1 MSFARSTAVLF
12 GLVFAAGCGGEK
24 KDTHEAGG
32 TGNALEIQAIAFT
45 EPAEPTSLLEPGGKL
60 ELWGAPQGGHVSRV
74 GARIVNL
81 DSDDVELRAELR
93 DETGTVISSAVRTT
107 PVTPVDGMF
116 GVKETDRTS
125 VYHFA
130 HLALCPDPSGRPID
144 GRSYELTLLV
154 TELYADFS
162 EGTEVIE
169 VRPSCNPGD
178 SFCLCECAEGYSP
191 AACAVD

>member
-1 MSFARSTAVLF
+1 MSPVRSTAFLL
-12 GLVFAAGCGGEK
+12 GLAFAAGCGGES
-24 KDTHEAGG
+24 KDTPEP
-32 TGNALEIQAIAFT
+32 TGVGSALEIQAIAFT
-45 EPAEPTSLLEPGGKL
+45 DPTEPTSLLEPGGNL

-107 PVTPVDGMF
+107 PVTPVEGMS
-116 GVKETDRTS
+116 GVMETDRTS

-144 GRSYELTLLV
+144 GETYELTLLV

-162 EGTEVIE
+162 EGSAVMEVS
-169 VRPSCNPGD
+169 PSCNPGD

-191 AACAVD
+191 AACALD